1 MERKEKV
8 KALACRI
15 CEAAEAIEEKSQYA
29 WFVGLISQV
38 SRLEN
43 EPLSSAV
50 ADTLLFR
57 VATYPE
63 VFCSDKQA
71 WAVACA
77 AVDNDVVS

>member
-1 MERKEKV
+1 MTDFAKTKN
-8 KALACRI
+8 LANRI
-15 CEAAEAIEEKSQYA
+15 SCAATCIDEATQHE
-29 WFVGLISQV
+29 WFVSLMNRV
-38 SRLEN
+38 SGLEN

-50 ADTLLFR
+50 ADTLLYR

-77 AVDNDVVS
+77 AVDNHVAM